1 MIMVGLSSIFS
12 KFQYFLFSV
21 TNTVTFGFL
30 DFTNSVSK
38 HIINQSINQSINQ
51 FKQLIRHIP
60 LIFKLYVFK
69 SREKQLN
76 KY

>member
-1 MIMVGLSSIFS
+1 MIMVALSSIFS

-21 TNTVTFGFL
+21 TNTVIFGFL

-38 HIINQSINQSINQ
+38 HIINQSINQ
-51 FKQLIRHIP
+51 FKQLIRHIL